1 MNAHITATKVNAL
14 HVFCVIGVLLKEFT
28 SEMAERCVHSTAA
41 AMEYAPMRP
50 PERRRPNQLH
60 QNFKT
65 GKKGRNQQRRT
76 ELHSADRLLFGN
88 SRKGIATH
96 TDCARAKCALAS
108 RSRTTLTPAMLMRNP
123 AAARAASSAVTGPCT
138 TEYGP
143 LIAGKKKIESTQK
156 TAISASAPSIWLNR
170 MGISTII
177 R

>member
-1 MNAHITATKVNAL
+1 MHTLLLQRSMPCMFSVSLEFSSKSS
-14 HVFCVIGVLLKEFT
+14 LLKW
-28 SEMAERCVHSTAA
+28 RKDVYSTAA
-41 AMEYAPMRP
+41 AMAYAPMRP

-138 TEYGP
+138 TE
-143 LIAGKKKIESTQK
+143 
-156 TAISASAPSIWLNR
+156 
-170 MGISTII
+170 
-177 R
+177 